1 MSNVNTKSNVN
12 EVTNKTS
19 NSLMK
24 KTKAQLVE
32 IILRKDEVERNLRK
46 DINEL
51 CDSLDKIKSEKEL
64 LENKFEILKNK
75 FETLQNDYREEYDEN
90 AYYIQELKDKIERY
104 KMLFYGFFAMSIA
117 LIAYSIVFFK

>member
-1 MSNVNTKSNVN
+1 MCNVNTKSNVN

-32 IILRKDEVERNLRK
+32 IILRKDEVECNLRK

-51 CDSLDKIKSEKEL
+51 CDSLDKIKGEKEF
-64 LENKFEILKNK
+64 LENE
-75 FETLQNDYREEYDEN
+75 FETLQGDYQEKWDEK
-90 AYYIQELKDKIERY
+90 ASYYQELKYKTERY
-104 KMLFYGFFAMSIA
+104 KILFYGFFAMSVA
-117 LIAYSIVFFK
+117 LIAYSIL

>member
-51 CDSLDKIKSEKEL
+51 CDSFNKIKSEKEL
-64 LENKFEILKNK
+64 LEKK
-75 FETLQNDYREEYDEN
+75 FETLKNDYREECDEN
-90 AYYIQELKDKIERY
+90 ASYIQELKDKTERY
-104 KMLFYGFFAMSIA
+104 KMLFYGFFAMSAA
-117 LIAYSIVFFK
+117 LIVYSVL

>member
-1 MSNVNTKSNVN
+1 MCNVNTKKNNVD

-46 DINEL
+46 DIKGT
-51 CDSLDKIKSEKEL
+51 CDSFDKIKTEKEL
-64 LENKFEILKNK
+64 LEQR
-75 FETLQNDYREEYDEN
+75 FETLQNDYQEKCDEN
-90 AYYIQELKDKIERY
+90 ASYLQELKNTDERN
-104 KMLFYGFFAMSIA
+104 KVLFYIFFAISVGLIISI
-117 LIAYSIVFFK
+117 IF

>member
-46 DINEL
+46 DINDL
-51 CDSLDKIKSEKEL
+51 CDSFDKIKGEKEF
-64 LENKFEILKNK
+64 LENK
-75 FETLQNDYREEYDEN
+75 FETLQNDYREECDKN
-90 AYYIQELKDKIERY
+90 ASCIQELKDKTKRY
-104 KMLFYGFFAMSIA
+104 KMLFYGFFAMSVA
-117 LIAYSIVFFK
+117 LIAYSIL

>member
-51 CDSLDKIKSEKEL
+51 CDSSDKIKSEKEL
-64 LENKFEILKNK
+64 LDSHFENL
-75 FETLQNDYREEYDEN
+75 LNDYREECDKN
-90 AYYIQELKDKIERY
+90 ASCIQELKDKTERY
-104 KMLFYGFFAMSIA
+104 KMLFYGFFAMSVA
-117 LIAYSIVFFK
+117 LIAYSIL

>member
-1 MSNVNTKSNVN
+1 MCNVNTKKNNVD

-51 CDSLDKIKSEKEL
+51 CDSFDKIKGEKEFF
-64 LENKFEILKNK
+64 EKEFEI
-75 FETLQNDYREEYDEN
+75 LQNDYQKECDGN
-90 AYYIQELKDKIERY
+90 ALYIQELRNRVERY
-104 KMLFYGFFAMSIA
+104 KVLFYVFSAISIGFIISII
-117 LIAYSIVFFK
+117 L

>member
-1 MSNVNTKSNVN
+1 MCNVNTKKNNVD

-46 DINEL
+46 DIKESY
-51 CDSLDKIKSEKEL
+51 DSFDKIKTEKEL
-64 LENKFEILKNK
+64 LKQR
-75 FETLQNDYREEYDEN
+75 FETLQNDYQEKCDEN
-90 AYYIQELKDKIERY
+90 ASYLQELRNTDERN
-104 KMLFYGFFAMSIA
+104 KVLFYIFFAISVGLIISI
-117 LIAYSIVFFK
+117 IF

>member
-46 DINEL
+46 DINDL
-51 CDSLDKIKSEKEL
+51 CSSSDKIKNEKEL
-64 LENKFEILKNK
+64 LENK
-75 FETLQNDYREEYDEN
+75 FETLQNDYREECDKN
-90 AYYIQELKDKIERY
+90 ASYIQCIQELKDKTERY
-104 KMLFYGFFAMSIA
+104 KMLFYGFFAMSVV
-117 LIAYSIVFFK
+117 LIAYSIL

>member
-51 CDSLDKIKSEKEL
+51 CDSLDKIKNEKEL
-64 LENKFEILKNK
+64 LEKN
-75 FETLQNDYREEYDEN
+75 FETLKNDYREECDKN
-90 AYYIQELKDKIERY
+90 ASCIQELKDKTERY
-104 KMLFYGFFAMSIA
+104 KMLFYGFFTMSVA
-117 LIAYSIVFFK
+117 LIVYSIL